1 MTSQDIKAK
10 SLLDS
15 WRAGDMT
22 ARDQLFDMLYGELRK
37 LSASLLNRE
46 GGISLTT
53 GDLVNEAVIRLV
65 NLNSIKWQDK
75 AHFMALS
82 STMMRRVLIDH
93 ARSKNTD
100 KRHHQKV
107 TLITHSMGQPE
118 SVDIRNLENAL
129 LRLQAIDE
137 DRARIV
143 EMRYY
148 GGMTLDDIA
157 EVIGMSAS
165 SVKRSW
171 RVSKAWLLSAMQN
184 ELPN

>member
-1 MTSQDIKAK
+1 MITQDAKAK
-10 SLLDS
+10 SLLDE
-15 WRAGDMT
+15 WRAGDLS

-37 LSASLLNRE
+37 LSASLLHRE

-65 NLNSIKWQDK
+65 NLNSIDWQDK

-82 STMMRRVLIDH
+82 SRMMRRVLIDH

-100 KRHHQKV
+100 KRQHQKV
-107 TLITHSMGQPE
+107 TLITHIMGQPE

-157 EVIGMSAS
+157 EVVGMSAS
-165 SVKRSW
+165 SVKRNW

-184 ELPN
+184 ELPS